1 MLTSETRNWDELVKR
16 HTAFWACAETDRP
29 LIVALYRAYQD
40 TELVAAAVGRFE
52 PSGEL
57 TPERVDPQPL
67 LHVYDEMAAARA
79 AIGDDMIAP
88 AEPLLG
94 IPWLEAICGCRVM
107 VPEGKSLWP
116 EATDETRSAQA
127 IRFSPDNPWF
137 RRLLAVQEAVVAHA
151 AGRYPVSMSHLRG
164 PTDILSAM
172 LGSQPFLTALMDEPE
187 RVARLAQ
194 GAAQVWRAVAAA
206 QEAVVPAYRGGYAIR
221 QFGLWS
227 PGRSVW
233 LQDDTSSMMSLRHYR
248 RTFLE
253 LMRTMSVYP
262 FGVLHLHAPSLHI
275 AETLADLP
283 NIRAINVYFD
293 SPAVTLQ
300 TALPALQRLQ
310 ARRMPLILAKD
321 VYAGFTLAEYREI
334 MDGLSPNGL
343 SVHLKAESVEEGR
356 AVMAKTQAQ
365 QKAGR

>member
-1 MLTSETRNWDELVKR
+1 MISDTRNWDELIRR
-16 HTAFWACAETDRP
+16 HLAFWACAETDRP

-40 TELVAAAVGRFE
+40 TELVAAAVG
-52 PSGEL
+52 PGEL
-57 TPERVDPQPL
+57 TPERIDPRPL

-116 EATDETRSAQA
+116 EATEATRAAQE
-127 IRFSPDNPWF
+127 IRFDAHNPWL
-137 RRLLAVQEAVVAHA
+137 RQLLDVQAAVVEHV

-172 LGSQPFLTALMDEPE
+172 LGSQPFLTALVDEPE
-187 RVARLAQ
+187 RIGRLARD
-194 GAAQVWRAVAAA
+194 AAQVWLRVARA
-206 QEAVVPAYRGGYAIR
+206 QEAIVPAFRGGYAIR

-233 LQDDTSSMMSLRHYR
+233 LQDDTSSMMSLRRYR

-253 LMRTMSVYP
+253 PMAAMSVYP
-262 FGVLHLHAPSLHI
+262 FGVLHLHAPALHL
-275 AETLADLP
+275 AETLAEVP
-283 NIRAINVYFD
+283 NIRAINIYFD
-293 SPAVTLQ
+293 APGVTLQ
-300 TALPALQRLQ
+300 AAMPILRRLQ

-321 VYAGFTLAEYREI
+321 VYAGFAWEEYREI
-334 MDGLSPNGL
+334 LDGLYPAGL
-343 SVHLKAESVEEGR
+343 SVHLRADSVEEGR
-356 AVMAKTQAQ
+356 AVMAWAS
-365 QKAGR
+365 GD